1 MLTVDEE
8 NPSPRVFNFAGLGD
22 INYREVVHT
31 LMQFFP
37 ERYEKYLEDMKI
49 KEFKRQNPTGEE
61 SDAKAAAPRE
71 FGLASPCTCTW

>member
-1 MLTVDEE
+1 MLTIDEE

-49 KEFKRQNPTGEE
+49 KEFKR
-61 SDAKAAAPRE
+61 
-71 FGLASPCTCTW
+71 